1 MFHMKFE
8 IESIPIEKLN
18 EIIETRKPKGLFIA
32 REPKGK
38 RKRLFITVENVDGEA
53 YTEEFEEYKQAMRWL
68 EKRGE
73 E

>member
-1 MFHMKFE
+1 MKFE
-8 IESIPIEKLN
+8 IESVPIEKLD
-18 EIIETRKPKGLFIA
+18 EIIKERSPRGLFIS
-32 REPKGK
+32 REKKGK
-38 RKRLFITVENVDGEA
+38 RKRLFIAVDNVDGEA